1 MDICK
6 DNDFCGGCVYQGVPY
21 EEQLKIKDEEV
32 RDLLADRKVDL
43 DCYLGIEGSP
53 SLYGYRN
60 KMEYTFGDLVKD
72 GETTLGMHRK
82 GKYWSIVTVDE
93 CQLVHEDFNKVLRAT
108 LDFCISKGYDKYHK
122 KTHRGLMRNLIVR
135 RGIHTGQMLVNI
147 VTTTQREFD
156 EEGYVTCMNGLDLE
170 NEIVGVPHTIN
181 DDIADAVK
189 CQELRVLQG
198 QDHYMEKVLGLDFK
212 VSAFSF
218 FQTNVEAVERLYSY
232 ALSLPGDFS
241 GKTALDLYSW
251 TGTITQVMAT
261 KAKSVTGIEIV
272 EDAVEAAKENAK
284 INGLSNCRFIAG
296 DVMEQLDSITE
307 KPDLIVVDP
316 PRMGIRPEALDK
328 IIAFGVEEIVYIS
341 CNPKTLAENLYYLDY
356 YGYKP
361 VSIKAFDNF
370 PNTRHT
376 ECVVLIAKDTG
387 R

>member
-6 DNDFCGGCVYQGVPY
+6 DNDFCGGCIYQGVPY
-21 EEQLKIKDEEV
+21 EEQLKIKDKEV
-32 RDLLADRKVDL
+32 RDLLAGRKVDL

-72 GETTLGMHRK
+72 GEMTLGMHRK

-93 CQLVHEDFNKVLRAT
+93 CQLVHEDFNKILRAT
-108 LDFCISKGYDKYHK
+108 LDFCIASGYDKYHK

-135 RGIHTGQMLVNI
+135 RGMHSNQLLVNI
-147 VTTTQREFD
+147 VTSGQREFD
-156 EEGYVTCMNGLDLE
+156 EEGYVTCISGLDLE
-170 NEIVGVPHTIN
+170 NEIAGLLHTIN
-181 DDIADAVK
+181 DDPADAVK
-189 CQELRVLQG
+189 CGELRILRG
-198 QDHYMEKVLGLDFK
+198 RDYYMEKVLGLDFK

-232 ALSLPGDFS
+232 ALSLPEDFS
-241 GKTALDLYSW
+241 DKTVLDLYSG
-251 TGTITQVMAT
+251 TGTITQIMAT
-261 KAKSVTGIEIV
+261 KAKSATGIELV
-272 EDAVEAAKENAK
+272 EDAVKAAEENAEL
-284 INGLSNCRFIAG
+284 NGFENCRFITG
-296 DVMEQLDSITE
+296 DVMEKLDEITG

-328 IIAFGVEEIVYIS
+328 IIAFGVKEIVYIS
-341 CNPKTLAENLYYLDY
+341 CNPKTLAENLYYLAY
-356 YGYKP
+356 YGYRP

-370 PNTRHT
+370 PNTGHT
-376 ECVVLIAKDTG
+376 ECVALISKDTG